1 MYILITII
9 IKFEVLLKCEE
20 KKKIN
25 KIKIKIK
32 IKNKKIKNKK
42 IFKIIWNLT
51 IANNYNIYLILYI

>member
-1 MYILITII
+1 LYILITII

-42 IFKIIWNLT
+42 IFKII
-51 IANNYNIYLILYI
+51 